1 MSVDVVC
8 LQASDRELLCHRVAE
23 FGNSHQRMAVEL
35 RERGN
40 AQALE
45 RLKLLR
51 GIERRFMIDLG
62 SLCDRFSRRD
72 DAHPLERLVLSYVA
86 LRKTDDCGDEQLL
99 VLVDRVRQ
107 VRDLM
112 AEGEPACD
120 WKL

>member
-1 MSVDVVC
+1 MDVVC
-8 LQASDRELLCHRVAE
+8 LEARDRELLCNRVAE
-23 FGNSHQRMAVEL
+23 FGNSHQRMALEMQ
-35 RERGN
+35 ERGN

-62 SLCDRFSRRD
+62 SLCDRFRRRD

-86 LRKTDDCGDEQLL
+86 MRKTDDSGDEQLL

-112 AEGEPACD
+112 QEGEPACD
-120 WKL
+120 WQP